1 MTIKRIATVLML
13 SVLPLGVLTAQ
24 DEVKKD
30 YLPKA
35 GDLAIGIDMQPVY
48 SFFGNLANGNAAN
61 GLAQFGGEDP
71 IGMTG
76 ISIMGKLMLDKT
88 TALRV
93 NVGVNKNVTKT
104 FSYSIDDEAR
114 FLLPTSEQKVQDLN
128 QFNNALYSAAAGI
141 EFRRGKERIQGYLG
155 ADLVFGMQKERYQ
168 FSYGNAVTD
177 VNQTPSRTAYNNVPG
192 GFPSAPNITNVG
204 YWTRTYATESYL
216 CTILAGVAGRLGV
229 EYFIAPKLSF
239 GGEVSLFA
247 GERIQKLSYTK
258 SEGYNPT
265 TAQVETHTELIR
277 PASRQFH
284 LGTEDLGGKLFMMFY
299 F

>member
-24 DEVKKD
+24 EAKN

-48 SFFGNLANGNAAN
+48 TFFGNLANGNAAN

-71 IGMTG
+71 FGMTG

-247 GERIQKLSYTK
+247 GERIQRLSYT
-258 SEGYNPT
+258 
-265 TAQVETHTELIR
+265 LILME
-277 PASRQFH
+277 H
-284 LGTEDLGGKLFMMFY
+284 N
-299 F
+299 